1 MELLGVYIKHITFDI
16 ENTGEHSIKLF
27 FFEKF
32 WPVLM
37 QFKKFTKLVLS
48 ID

>member
-27 FFEKF
+27 VFVKL

-37 QFKKFTKLVLS
+37 QFKNFKKLVLS